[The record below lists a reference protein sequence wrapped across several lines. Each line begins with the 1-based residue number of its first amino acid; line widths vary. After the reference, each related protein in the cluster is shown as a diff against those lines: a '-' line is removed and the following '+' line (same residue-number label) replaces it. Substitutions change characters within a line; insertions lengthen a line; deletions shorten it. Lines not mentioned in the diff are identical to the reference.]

1 MLPIDIPAATAS
13 ELLQA
18 FESTAHGEL
27 LARGRATAEARHG
40 ERISYSRKV
49 FIPLTRLCRDTCAY
63 CTFATTP
70 SRLKQAYMSPDEV
83 LATARAG
90 ERAGCREALFTLGDK
105 PELRYD
111 AAREDLAR
119 LGYASTV
126 DYLEAMC
133 ELVLAETRLYPHV
146 NAGVMTAEEIARLR
160 RVSVSQGLML
170 ESVSPR
176 LCERGGPHFG
186 SPDKDPQRR
195 LAMIEAA
202 GELAVPFTTGILIGI
217 GETRL
222 ERIESLLAIRS
233 AHERHGHIQEVI
245 VQNFRAKESTRMA
258 ASPEPTLD
266 DLLWTAAVARLLLPP
281 EVHVQVPPNLSDSHH
296 PRLLE
301 AGISDWGG
309 ISPVTPD
316 FVNPEA
322 PWPAIRKLEE
332 ATRAAGGELVERLAI
347 YPAHAQEASRWLHE
361 ALAPRVRRDV
371 DADGYLRVDGWS
383 PGTIAA
389 PPAVLPRHAQMP
401 LRHGL
406 QSAIDKARD
415 GTPLD
420 EQEIV
425 TLFSAR
431 GAGFEAVCQAADDM
445 RRATVG
451 DVVRFAVNRNINY
464 TNVCQ
469 HRCRFCAFAKGQ
481 GRNSQR
487 GTPYDLEGGEIARRV
502 AEAWAR
508 GATEVCMQGGIH
520 PDYGAETYL
529 ALCRT
534 VKEAEPRMHIHA
546 FSPLEIRH
554 GAQSAGLGLEDYL
567 RRLKQAGLGTLPGTA
582 AEILD
587 DEVRHQICPDK
598 LTTDEWLQVMEAAHR
613 AGLRST
619 ATIMFGHV
627 ERPVHWARHLMRIRG
642 LQERTGG
649 FTEFVPLP
657 YVHMEAPMHRQ
668 GLSRCGPTF
677 REAVL
682 MHAVARLAL
691 HPVLPNIQVSWVKMG
706 PEGVRACLAAGANDL
721 GGTLMNES
729 ISRAAGTVHGQEL
742 PPQQMEA
749 LIRAAGREPRQ
760 RTTLY
765 QDVPQE
771 RQCAARAAA
780 PLAPVL
786 LTPAGRRARLPALAT

>member
-1 MLPIDIPAATAS
+1 MTATTNASALLQGLAATP
-13 ELLQA
+13 LP
-18 FESTAHGEL
+18 EL
-27 LARGRATAEARHG
+27 LARARAVAERAHG
-40 ERISYSRKV
+40 ERVSYSRKV
-49 FIPLTRLCRDTCAY
+49 FIPLTRLCRDSCAY

-70 SRLKQAYMSPDEV
+70 SHVARAYLTPDEV
-83 LATARAG
+83 LAIAHAG
-90 ERAGCREALFTLGDK
+90 QRAGCREALFTLGDK

-111 AAREDLAR
+111 SAREELAC
-119 LGYASTV
+119 LGHASTV
-126 DYLEAMC
+126 DYLAAMC
-133 ELVLAETRLYPHV
+133 ERVLQETTLYPHV
-146 NAGVMTAEEIARLR
+146 NAGVMPAEDIARLR

-170 ESVSPR
+170 ESVSRR

-186 SPDKDPQRR
+186 SPDKDPQVR

-233 AHERHGHIQEVI
+233 MHERHGHIQEVI
-245 VQNFRAKESTRMA
+245 VQNFRAKPGTRMA
-258 ASPEPTLD
+258 AAPEPDLD
-266 DLLWTAAVARLLLPP
+266 DLLWTAAVARLLLPA
-281 EVHVQVPPNLSDSHH
+281 EVHVQVPPNLSDANH

-316 FVNPEA
+316 HVNPEA
-322 PWPAIRKLEE
+322 PWPAIRALE
-332 ATRAAGGELVERLAI
+332 ATTRATGRELVERLAI
-347 YPAHAQEASRWLHE
+347 YPAYAQDASRWLE
-361 ALAPRVRRDV
+361 PALATRVRCDV
-371 DADGYLRVDGWS
+371 DTDGYPRTDAWC
-383 PGTIAA
+383 PGSDAA
-389 PPAVLPRHAQMP
+389 PPAQQQPSCGAP
-401 LRHGL
+401 LRDAL
-406 QSAIDKARD
+406 RNAIAKATD
-415 GTPLD
+415 GQRLEED
-420 EQEIV
+420 EVV

-431 GAGFEAVCQAADDM
+431 GAGFDAVCEAGDRV

-451 DVVRFAVNRNINY
+451 DVVRYVVNRNINY

-481 GRNSQR
+481 GRHSQR
-487 GTPYDLEGGEIARRV
+487 GTPYDLDAEEIARRV
-502 AEAWAR
+502 SEAWAR
-508 GATEVCMQGGIH
+508 GASEVCMQGGIH
-520 PDYGAETYL
+520 PDYSADTYL

-534 VKEAEPRMHIHA
+534 VKAAEPRMHIHA

-554 GAQSAGLGLEDYL
+554 GATTAGLPLGEYL
-567 RRLKQAGLGTLPGTA
+567 RQLKEAGLGTLPGTA

-587 DEVRHQICPDK
+587 DEVRRLICPDK
-598 LTTDEWLQVMEAAHR
+598 VTTKEWLEVMEAAHA

-619 ATIMFGHV
+619 ATIMFGHL
-627 ERPVHWARHLMRIRG
+627 ERPVHWARHLLRVRG

-668 GLSRCGPTF
+668 GLSRRGPTF

-742 PPQQMEA
+742 PPAQMEA

-765 QDVPQE
+765 QDATPE
-771 RQCAARAAA
+771 RRESARAAA
-780 PLAPVL
+780 PLAPVVL
-786 LTPAGRRARLPALAT
+786 QPAGRRARISLLATH